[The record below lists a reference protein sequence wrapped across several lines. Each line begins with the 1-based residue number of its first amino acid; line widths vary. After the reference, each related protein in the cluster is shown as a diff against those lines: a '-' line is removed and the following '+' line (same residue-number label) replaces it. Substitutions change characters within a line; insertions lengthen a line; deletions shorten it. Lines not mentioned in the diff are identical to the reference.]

1 MNPDSDFLSWNT
13 DLTDF
18 LKTWRH
24 CPKFF
29 SPLSKNEAHI
39 GKCAV
44 HWPHRLEGAD
54 AHVLQASDDDG
65 GGGGPCTRGKDLD
78 TRTLSDQS
86 SESEIVGS
94 ERESECPLDT
104 ICRSS
109 LQKSLKRTSLSLSLS
124 LSCVRFLAFIKWRT
138 YLKVDV
144 SMCVC
149 VMLARVLGYV
159 FWVKMCTYMY
169 VAKRYLY
176 ILSSSIK
183 EC

>member
-65 GGGGPCTRGKDLD
+65 GGGGQCTRGKDLD

-109 LQKSLKRTSLSLSLS
+109 LQKSLKRTFLSLSLS
-124 LSCVRFLAFIKWRT
+124 LLCTFSCFHQVTDLPKGRCEHVR
-138 YLKVDV
+138 
-144 SMCVC
+144 VC
-149 VMLARVLGYV
+149 DACESVRVRILSENV
-159 FWVKMCTYMY
+159 YMY